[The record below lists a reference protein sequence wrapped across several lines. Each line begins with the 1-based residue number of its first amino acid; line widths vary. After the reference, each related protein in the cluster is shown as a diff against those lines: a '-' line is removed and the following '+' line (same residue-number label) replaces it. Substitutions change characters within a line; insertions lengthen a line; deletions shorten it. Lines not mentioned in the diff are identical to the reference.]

1 VLLQEEKTML
11 NWPTRKKLTDS
22 PSEPAPSLV
31 DQVVALRQQGLGT
44 DAIAAQLG
52 ISPVTVMQSLRWG
65 F

>member
-1 VLLQEEKTML
+1 MDK
-11 NWPTRKKLTDS
+11 
-22 PSEPAPSLV
+22 PSKAETAAPRRDPAPSLV

-52 ISPVTVMQSLRWG
+52 ISQVALMQSPRWG

>member
-1 VLLQEEKTML
+1 MDK
-11 NWPTRKKLTDS
+11 
-22 PSEPAPSLV
+22 PSKAETAAPRRDPAPSLV

-52 ISPVTVMQSLRWG
+52 ISHVAVMQSLRWG

>member
-1 VLLQEEKTML
+1 
-11 NWPTRKKLTDS
+11 
-22 PSEPAPSLV
+22 
-31 DQVVALRQQGLGT
+31 VVALRQQGLGT